1 MLLNLKLLPLIKQRS
16 SCWNLGS
23 LKIVLPMGLNIA
35 NRKFLT
41 WIFSITAVWGIVALL
56 FSFQLVMTTELSVT
70 SALVRT
76 LARWSP
82 WILLTPIIFSFTTG
96 FPITLRENIFKHIA
110 VHLILSV
117 FVALVAQL
125 LVDVFIRPLER
136 RLIESEFLTPSEFSE
151 IEQPPHHPPPHP
163 ESHPQ
168 PPGLEPPFPPAS
180 LVVKASHELPR
191 TIPIY
196 WALMGIQSML
206 LFRAQLRVRERE
218 AYQLQAKLTQSQ
230 LDTLKLQLQP
240 HFLFNALN
248 GISTLVYR
256 DPETA
261 DQMIGNLSKLLRGV
275 IDEKNANKL
284 LLSRELELLGAYI
297 SIEQM
302 RFGDRVQF
310 EEDVESVCYQAKV
323 PTFFLQPLV
332 ENAVRHGL
340 EPLGKPGTIWLKIR
354 KDGNKLRIRIED
366 NGVGRQGSGVKGWG
380 IGLSN
385 AEARL
390 ENLYGKSG
398 FELALDDREGGG
410 TVVSINFP
418 FESAQS

>member
-1 MLLNLKLLPLIKQRS
+1 
-16 SCWNLGS
+16 
-23 LKIVLPMGLNIA
+23 MGLNIA

-41 WIFSITAVWGIVALL
+41 WILSITAVWGIVVVL
-56 FSFQLVMTTELSVT
+56 FTLQLVMTTELSMT
-70 SALVRT
+70 SAWVRT

-96 FPITLRENIFKHIA
+96 FPITFRENIFKHIA
-110 VHLILSV
+110 AHLVLSV
-117 FVALVAQL
+117 GVALVAQIMIE
-125 LVDVFIRPLER
+125 VFIRPLER
-136 RLIESEFLTPSEFSE
+136 RLIDSEFLPLAEFSE
-151 IEQPPHHPPPHP
+151 IEQPPPHPPPHP

-168 PPGLEPPFPPAS
+168 PPGLEPLFPPSS

-191 TIPIY
+191 TVPIY
-196 WALMGIQSML
+196 WALMGIQSIL
-206 LFRAQLRVRERE
+206 LFRAQLRERERE
-218 AYQLQAKLTQSQ
+218 TYQLQAKLSQSQ

-256 DPETA
+256 DPEIA
-261 DQMIGNLSKLLRGV
+261 DQMIGNLSKILRGV

-310 EEDVESVCYQAKV
+310 EEDVESICYQAKV
-323 PTFFLQPLV
+323 PAFLLQPIV

-340 EPLGKPGTIWLKIR
+340 EPLGKAGTIWLKIR
-354 KDGNKLRIRIED
+354 KDGNNMQIRVED

-385 AEARL
+385 AESRL
-390 ENLYGKSG
+390 ENLYGKDA
-398 FELALDDREGGG
+398 FKLTLDEREGGG
-410 TVVSINFP
+410 TVVSVIFP
-418 FESAQS
+418 FESA